1 MAIDPGASKAFD
13 LTQLNQWVCE
23 REGILGPITAL
34 ADGGTATAGHFD
46 TTKPRPAPG
55 KCARVF
61 IKVGA
66 ACVLDPNMT
75 ELFHGQAYINNLLR
89 DVCVGRPN

>member
-1 MAIDPGASKAFD
+1 MAGNAGADKGFD
-13 LTQLNQWVCE
+13 LTQLNVWIAQ
-23 REGILGPITAL
+23 REGIRGPITAIQ
-34 ADGGTATAGHFD
+34 DGVTGTAASFD
-46 TTKPRPAPG
+46 GTKPRPPKA
-55 KCARVF
+55 KRAKVF

-75 ELFHGQAYINNLLR
+75 ELFHGQAYVNNVLR